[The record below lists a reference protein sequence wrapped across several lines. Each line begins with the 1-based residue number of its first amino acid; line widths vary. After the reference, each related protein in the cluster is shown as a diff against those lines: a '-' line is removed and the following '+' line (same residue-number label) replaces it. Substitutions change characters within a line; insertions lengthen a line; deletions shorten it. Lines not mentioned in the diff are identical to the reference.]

1 MSPLSKCPSLVSPF
15 PVPAGRPTIPP
26 RFILGLSSPIIPQVP
41 PGRPNSSNLADL
53 PATVLALANS
63 MDCGGRAGA
72 STPPWGGRSDWAGLA
87 IIRKRRRIASGPIP
101 RFCIP
106 AFPPTAYSPEPKACL
121 FPLPYPLS
129 QLYRAGM
136 RNAVKR
142 VPAETVCPGRGLG
155 KTGGETLP
163 PGKSPGLGRS
173 PGNLAFALASPRGGN
188 MTLSRTLDDPL
199 MRRNARP

>member
-1 MSPLSKCPSLVSPF
+1 M
-15 PVPAGRPTIPP
+15 PVPRFPIPSP
-26 RFILGLSSPIIPQVP
+26 SGTPDHTPAIHPGVVVPNNPSSPAGPAELFKP
-41 PGRPNSSNLADL
+41 CRFTGHRPCAGQLHGLRGQSGSVD
-53 PATVLALANS
+53 PAL
-63 MDCGGRAGA
+63 
-72 STPPWGGRSDWAGLA
+72 GGRSDWAGLA

-136 RNAVKR
+136 RNAVNR